1 MNITEKIQTLRKQK
15 GWPVT
20 RLAQETGIPTVSLR
34 VMLSRTNP
42 NNYTIKNLVKIAEA
56 LGVTVSYLTLDD
68 NVSANINP
76 AFPSVDQLK
85 ETISKAIDNFFGN
98 NIPEPEQNESMSDL
112 TKFSALN
119 EDFED

>member
-68 NVSANINP
+68 NDSKNIAP

-98 NIPEPEQNESMSDL
+98 NTPEPEQNESMSEL
-112 TKFSALN
+112 AKFSALN

>member
-68 NVSANINP
+68 NDSKIAP

-98 NIPEPEQNESMSDL
+98 NTPEPEQNESMSEL
-112 TKFSALN
+112 AKFSALN